1 MIRSSLVAL
10 LLVAGLAPASR
21 AALGAQ
27 PAVQQTPVSSVQ
39 IPHPKPVKFDGTVIN
54 QTTTFLTVQSSD
66 PNHLN
71 EVRTF
76 TFTKDLQ
83 PKMQK
88 ILNHGGYQH
97 GDKVVVKCLPGSS
110 IALSIHGKP
119 SKPV

>member
-10 LLVAGLAPASR
+10 LLVAGLAVASR
-21 AALGAQ
+21 AAVDAR
-27 PAVQQTPVSSVQ
+27 PAAQQTPVSTVQ
-39 IPHPKPVKFDGTVIN
+39 IRHPKPVNFNGTVIN
-54 QTTTFLTVQSSD
+54 QTSTFLTVQSSD

-83 PKMQK
+83 PRMQK
-88 ILNHGGYQH
+88 ILDHGGYQH
-97 GDKVVVKCLPGSS
+97 GDKVVVKCLPGSR

>member
-1 MIRSSLVAL
+1 MIRSSLLAL
-10 LLVAGLAPASR
+10 LLVAGSVAASR
-21 AALGAQ
+21 AAVSADRAAQ
-27 PAVQQTPVSSVQ
+27 ATPVTTAQV
-39 IPHPKPVKFDGTVIN
+39 PHPKPVNFAGTVIA
-54 QTTTFLTVQSSD
+54 QTSTFLTVQSSD
-66 PNHLN
+66 PNHPN

-119 SKPV
+119 SKPI